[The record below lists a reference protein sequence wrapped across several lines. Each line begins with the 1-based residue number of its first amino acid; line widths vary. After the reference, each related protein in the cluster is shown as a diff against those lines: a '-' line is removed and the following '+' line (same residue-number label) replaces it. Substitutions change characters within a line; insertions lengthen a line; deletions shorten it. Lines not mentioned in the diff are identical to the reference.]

1 MVLVVTLAL
10 ARHCVLYSVT
20 CHTPEVSQ
28 QPLRSLRSLRGIIIK
43 APQIEATCTVRQMR
57 RRAALALA
65 RAQTAQL
72 HTISREEQH
81 KPAPNPDENRC
92 KRAHMHTG
100 KGS

>member
-1 MVLVVTLAL
+1 MVLVVTRAL

-28 QPLRSLRSLRGIIIK
+28 HPLRSLRGIIIIK

-57 RRAALALA
+57 RRATLALA

-72 HTISREEQH
+72 HTISREEQR